1 MVSKRQKI
9 SNIFGPLSPT
19 MKGFNVLLNDPYN
32 NIKKMICQK
41 KSRCSTVQGLIRLGK
56 EDERFLKGGNQKG
69 G

>member
-1 MVSKRQKI
+1 
-9 SNIFGPLSPT
+9 
-19 MKGFNVLLNDPYN
+19 MKGLNVLLNDPYN
-32 NIKKMICQK
+32 NIKKMICPK

>member
-19 MKGFNVLLNDPYN
+19 MKGLNVLLNDPYN
-32 NIKKMICQK
+32 NIKKMICP
-41 KSRCSTVQGLIRLGK
+41 KSRWSTVQGLIRLGK

>member
-1 MVSKRQKI
+1 
-9 SNIFGPLSPT
+9 
-19 MKGFNVLLNDPYN
+19 MKGLNVLLNDPYN
-32 NIKKMICQK
+32 NIKKMICP